1 MLPAKSLPFDS
12 NPPASAQQN
21 QQKCAKKKNPEM
33 AKLFYF
39 AAITLNS

>member
-1 MLPAKSLPFDS
+1 MLQAKSLPFDS
-12 NPPASAQQN
+12 NPPTSAQHN
-21 QQKCAKKKNPEM
+21 QQKCAKKENPGM